1 MYLIDCFPFFYAL
14 STVEESSEDIRM
26 SVKDE
31 EFKTKI
37 YDLMNGSYNL
47 EEYPVV
53 ESSLVKD
60 EFAEGEY
67 CEKLYS
73 QMLEAYERVCQK
85 TWKARRRRR
94 RCRDYHIEPHEHR
107 QTSKYENV

>member
-1 MYLIDCFPFFYAL
+1 
-14 STVEESSEDIRM
+14 M

-47 EEYPVV
+47 EKYPVA

-73 QMLEAYERVCQK
+73 QMLEAYERVC
-85 TWKARRRRR
+85 RRLGKLGTEDEDVEIIISNLMSIGRHQSMKMF
-94 RCRDYHIEPHEHR
+94 DYGVLFTER
-107 QTSKYENV
+107 ENKQ

>member
-1 MYLIDCFPFFYAL
+1 
-14 STVEESSEDIRM
+14 M

-47 EEYPVV
+47 EEYPVA

-60 EFAEGEY
+60 EFAEGGY

-73 QMLEAYERVCQK
+73 QMLEAYERVC
-85 TWKARRRRR
+85 RRLGKPGTRR
-94 RCRDYHIEPHEHR
+94 RCGDYHIEPHEHR
-107 QTSKYENV
+107 QTSKYEDV

>member
-1 MYLIDCFPFFYAL
+1 
-14 STVEESSEDIRM
+14 M

-47 EEYPVV
+47 EEYPVA

-73 QMLEAYERVCQK
+73 QMLEAYER
-85 TWKARRRRR
+85 
-94 RCRDYHIEPHEHR
+94 EHR
-107 QTSKYENV
+107 QTSKHEDV

>member
-1 MYLIDCFPFFYAL
+1 
-14 STVEESSEDIRM
+14 M

-47 EEYPVV
+47 EEYPIA

-73 QMLEAYERVCQK
+73 QMLEAYERVC
-85 TWKARRRRR
+85 RRLDKPGTEDEDVEIIISNLMSIGRHQSMKMF
-94 RCRDYHIEPHEHR
+94 DYGVLFTER
-107 QTSKYENV
+107 ENKQ

>member
-1 MYLIDCFPFFYAL
+1 
-14 STVEESSEDIRM
+14 M

-47 EEYPVV
+47 EEYPVA

-73 QMLEAYERVCQK
+73 QMLEA
-85 TWKARRRRR
+85 
-94 RCRDYHIEPHEHR
+94 
-107 QTSKYENV
+107 

>member
-1 MYLIDCFPFFYAL
+1 
-14 STVEESSEDIRM
+14 M

-67 CEKLYS
+67 CEKLY
-73 QMLEAYERVCQK
+73 
-85 TWKARRRRR
+85 
-94 RCRDYHIEPHEHR
+94 
-107 QTSKYENV
+107 

>member
-1 MYLIDCFPFFYAL
+1 
-14 STVEESSEDIRM
+14 M

-67 CEKLYS
+67 
-73 QMLEAYERVCQK
+73 
-85 TWKARRRRR
+85 
-94 RCRDYHIEPHEHR
+94 
-107 QTSKYENV
+107 

>member
-1 MYLIDCFPFFYAL
+1 
-14 STVEESSEDIRM
+14 M

-37 YDLMNGSYNL
+37 YDLMNGSYNF
-47 EEYPVV
+47 EEHPVA

-60 EFAEGEY
+60 EFTEGEY

-73 QMLEAYERVCQK
+73 QMLEAYERVCRKLGKPDTEDKDMEVIISNLLSIGIYQSMK
-85 TWKARRRRR
+85 MF
-94 RCRDYHIEPHEHR
+94 DYGIFFTER
-107 QTSKYENV
+107 ENE

>member
-1 MYLIDCFPFFYAL
+1 
-14 STVEESSEDIRM
+14 M

-47 EEYPVV
+47 EEHLVA
-53 ESSLVKD
+53 ESSLVED
-60 EFAEGEY
+60 EFTGGEY

-73 QMLEAYERVCQK
+73 QMLEAYERVC
-85 TWKARRRRR
+85 RRLGKPDTEDKDMEIIISNLLSIGKYQSMKMF
-94 RCRDYHIEPHEHR
+94 DYGIFFTER
-107 QTSKYENV
+107 ENE

>member
-1 MYLIDCFPFFYAL
+1 
-14 STVEESSEDIRM
+14 M

-31 EFKTKI
+31 KFKTKI

-47 EEYPVV
+47 EEYPVA
-53 ESSLVKD
+53 ESSVVKE

-73 QMLEAYERVCQK
+73 QMLEAYERVC
-85 TWKARRRRR
+85 RRLGLPDTEDKDVEIVISNLMSIGRYQSMKMF
-94 RCRDYHIEPHEHR
+94 DYGVLFKER
-107 QTSKYENV
+107 ENEL

>member
-1 MYLIDCFPFFYAL
+1 
-14 STVEESSEDIRM
+14 M

-47 EEYPVV
+47 EEHLVA

-60 EFAEGEY
+60 EFTGGEY

-73 QMLEAYERVCQK
+73 QMLEAYERVC
-85 TWKARRRRR
+85 RRLGKPDTEDKDMEIIISNLLSIGKYQSMKMF
-94 RCRDYHIEPHEHR
+94 DYGIFFTER
-107 QTSKYENV
+107 ENE